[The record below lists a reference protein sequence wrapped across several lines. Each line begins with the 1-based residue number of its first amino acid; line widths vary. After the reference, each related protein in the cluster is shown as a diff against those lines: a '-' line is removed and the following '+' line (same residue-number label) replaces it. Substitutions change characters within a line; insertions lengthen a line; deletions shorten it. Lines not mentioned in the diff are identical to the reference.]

1 MRELEYLKLLAKD
14 YPTLRDAAREILEL
28 KALLSLPKG
37 TEYFFSDLHGEDQ
50 AFSYLLRSSSGII
63 REKIRETFGHYISE
77 TDEEALAKLI
87 YYPRRTIRQLKRAGE
102 YNEDWQKTSIYRLV
116 TVCRAISSKYS
127 RAKVREKLPQSFA
140 GIISETLWMDY
151 SDPDKQ
157 AYFNEILATILE
169 TGVEELFIQD
179 LCKLIRDLTIDS
191 LHIIGDIFDRGPR
204 ADRVMD
210 ELMNFHDVDIQWGN
224 HDITWMGAAAGSRVC
239 ICNVLRIAIS
249 YNGFDQLEDGYG
261 INLRPLSM
269 FASEVY
275 GKDPCKR
282 FMPHDLSQ
290 NIYDT
295 VDPMLAAKM
304 HKAVTI
310 MQFKLE
316 GQTIRRHPEYHMEH
330 RNFLEQIDYAAGT
343 VMLDGKK
350 RKLQDKNFPTV
361 DPEDPLKLTPAEEEL
376 LRTLQTSFT
385 HSERLRRQVDFLY
398 TNGSMYKSCNGN
410 LLYHGCIPMLPDGSF
425 ETVDFAG
432 EPASGKQ
439 LMDLLEK
446 KVLQAYYMEEDTPEK
461 RVMTDLMWY
470 LSCGPKSPLFGRDR
484 ITTFECSFVDD
495 KKKTGVVRNPYYQ
508 LSEQEEFCKKI
519 LDEFEVPGERRHII
533 NGHMLEEP
541 KEGELPIRAG
551 GMLYVIDGGLT
562 RAHRRDLE
570 YAGYALIYNSHH
582 LALAKHKPFNEYGG
596 TTPEVTITEEMASRV
611 MIADTDEGRELEQRI
626 SDLKELIEAYRSG
639 AFSEKTN

>member
-1 MRELEYLKLLAKD
+1 MRDPEYLKLLSKD
-14 YPTLRDAAREILEL
+14 YPTLRDAAREIMDLR
-28 KALLSLPKG
+28 ALLSLPKG
-37 TEYFFSDLHGEDQ
+37 TEYFFSDLHGEDE

-77 TDEEALAKLI
+77 TDEEALANLI
-87 YYPRRTIRQLKRAGE
+87 YYPTRMIRKLKKAGE
-102 YNEDWQKTSIYRLV
+102 YNEDWQKTTIFRLV
-116 TVCRAISSKYS
+116 TICRAISAKYS
-127 RAKVREKLPQSFA
+127 RAKVRETLPKDFA
-140 GIISETLWMDY
+140 NIISELLWLDY
-151 SDPDKQ
+151 ADPDKQ
-157 AYFNEILATILE
+157 NYFNEILDTLLE
-169 TGVEELFIQD
+169 TGVEELFIRD

-224 HDITWMGAAAGSRVC
+224 HDITWMGAAAGSRAC

-249 YNGFDQLEDGYG
+249 YNNFDFLEDGYG
-261 INLRPLSM
+261 INLRPLSE
-269 FASEVY
+269 FASRVY
-275 GKDPCKR
+275 GKDPCRR
-282 FMPHDLSQ
+282 FLPHELSQ
-290 NIYDT
+290 NVYDM
-295 VDPMLAAKM
+295 VDPQLAAKM
-304 HKAVTI
+304 HKAVAV

-316 GQTIRRHPEYHMEH
+316 GQTIKRHPEYHMEH
-330 RNFLEQIDYAAGT
+330 RNFLELIDYDAGT
-343 VMLDGKK
+343 ILLDGKK
-350 RKLQDKNFPTV
+350 RRLQDKNFPTV
-361 DPEDPLKLTPAEEEL
+361 DPADPLKLSPEEEEL
-376 LRTLQTSFT
+376 LRTLQMSFT
-385 HSERLRRQVDFLY
+385 HSDRLRRHVDFLY